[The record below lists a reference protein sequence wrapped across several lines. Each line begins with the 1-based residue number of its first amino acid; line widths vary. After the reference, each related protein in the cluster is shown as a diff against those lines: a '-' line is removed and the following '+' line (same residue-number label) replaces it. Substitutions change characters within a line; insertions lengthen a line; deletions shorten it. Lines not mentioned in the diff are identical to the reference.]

1 MSGTFVTASV
11 WYNGLAVVPMRKLL
25 FSIEIEDSISRAVE
39 RTRSMPTFRMA
50 FSRAAL
56 GSAGRNLA
64 RNAL

>member
-11 WYNGLAVVPMRKLL
+11 LYNGLAVVPMRKLL
-25 FSIEIEDSISRAVE
+25 FSIEIDDSISPVVG
-39 RTRSMPTFRMA
+39 RTRSIPTFRIA

-64 RNAL
+64 RKAL